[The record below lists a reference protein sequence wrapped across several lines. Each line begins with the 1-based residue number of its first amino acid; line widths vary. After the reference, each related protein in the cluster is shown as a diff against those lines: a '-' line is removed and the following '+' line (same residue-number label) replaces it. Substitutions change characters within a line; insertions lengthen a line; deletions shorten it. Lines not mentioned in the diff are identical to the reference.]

1 MRQRTPNYYIV
12 FSVGVLAATLLLTVF
27 RIVVMIR
34 YMQINTVGI
43 DYYLQRSTAVTVFDA
58 AAAAVCAVCVFFSVR
73 MGRKTCR
80 RLEFD
85 ASGVIFTSALVGFM
99 LLSMGLY
106 LSYRYFAAPASI
118 SAGEMV
124 SVVLAMLASIP
135 FFYYSSK
142 QVVPVSTPC
151 ALLALLPVLLAGARL
166 IVDYSAQKDYPTSA
180 ISVYH
185 ILSLVALSLFFLN
198 EGKFAVGKGSPASY
212 LLFGSLSVV
221 LLLVHALPS
230 ILLSAFWV
238 LPLNDMDLFSAV
250 DIACAAYILVR
261 MASLRPAGAE
271 GAQ

>member
-43 DYYLQRSTAVTVFDA
+43 DYYLQRSTAVTVFDTVT
-58 AAAAVCAVCVFFSVR
+58 AAVCAVCVFFSVR

-106 LSYRYFAAPASI
+106 LSYRYFAATASI

>member
-124 SVVLAMLASIP
+124 SVVLASWPRSPFSIIRPSRSSP
-135 FFYYSSK
+135 F
-142 QVVPVSTPC
+142 P
-151 ALLALLPVLLAGARL
+151 
-166 IVDYSAQKDYPTSA
+166 
-180 ISVYH
+180 
-185 ILSLVALSLFFLN
+185 
-198 EGKFAVGKGSPASY
+198 
-212 LLFGSLSVV
+212 
-221 LLLVHALPS
+221 
-230 ILLSAFWV
+230 
-238 LPLNDMDLFSAV
+238 
-250 DIACAAYILVR
+250 
-261 MASLRPAGAE
+261 RPARCWRCFPCCWPARG
-271 GAQ
+271 

>member
-1 MRQRTPNYYIV
+1 MAHYAVRESPPLRGEIPISTSKNA
-12 FSVGVLAATLLLTVF
+12 VLPIMCGALLTGEDA
-27 RIVVMIR
+27 RIERVPELTDV
-34 YMQINTVGI
+34 
-43 DYYLQRSTAVTVFDA
+43 
-58 AAAAVCAVCVFFSVR
+58 
-73 MGRKTCR
+73 KT
-80 RLEFD
+80 L
-85 ASGVIFTSALVGFM
+85 
-99 LLSMGLY
+99 
-106 LSYRYFAAPASI
+106 
-118 SAGEMV
+118 
-124 SVVLAMLASIP
+124 
-135 FFYYSSK
+135 
-142 QVVPVSTPC
+142 C

-185 ILSLVALSLFFLN
+185 ILSLVVLSLFFLN

-238 LPLNDMDLFSAV
+238 LPMNDMDLFSAV

-261 MASLRPAGAE
+261 MASLRPASAE

>member
-151 ALLALLPVLLAGARL
+151 ALLALLSLAALTALAARRRR
-166 IVDYSAQKDYPTSA
+166 
-180 ISVYH
+180 H
-185 ILSLVALSLFFLN
+185 
-198 EGKFAVGKGSPASY
+198 G
-212 LLFGSLSVV
+212 
-221 LLLVHALPS
+221 
-230 ILLSAFWV
+230 
-238 LPLNDMDLFSAV
+238 
-250 DIACAAYILVR
+250 
-261 MASLRPAGAE
+261 
-271 GAQ
+271 